1 MRENLKRKFAL
12 ATCLFFTSIGS
23 LLTAQA
29 QTWEVTG
36 IVTSADDG
44 EPVVGASVLV
54 NGANIGSVTDL
65 NGKFNLTN
73 VPSSAKT
80 LHVSYVGLIAQDV
93 AIKSGL
99 LRVVLQSDAR
109 LLNEVVITA
118 LGISREKKALGY
130 AVSEVS
136 GDEMLKAR
144 GGVNNPINSLQGK
157 VAGLQ
162 IIGGS
167 GLMGGSSKVLI
178 RGVSSISGNNQP
190 LFVIDGVPIEGTD
203 YNSIDTQ
210 RGAGGFDYG
219 NLIQDINPDDIDNI
233 SVLKGPN
240 ASALYGS
247 RANNGVVMITTKK
260 GKADEKYGVTFNSS
274 VGFETVNKLPKMQ
287 KLYGGGYGGV
297 FEEAEINGQTYN
309 YADMYT
315 DESWGPKYE
324 GQTYLSWYDLAKWEV
339 NGKKGNPTTSVWQ
352 TPAHDIDDFF

>member
-12 ATCLFFTSIGS
+12 ATCLFFMSIGG

-44 EPVVGASVLV
+44 EPIVGASVLV
-54 NGANIGSVTDL
+54 NGTNIGSVTDL
-65 NGKFNLTN
+65 NGRFNLTN
-73 VPSSAKT
+73 VPGSAKT
-80 LHVSYVGLIAQDV
+80 LHASYVGLIAQDV

-99 LRVVLQSDAR
+99 IRIVLQPDAK
-109 LLNEVVITA
+109 LLNEVVVTA

-190 LFVIDGVPIEGTD
+190 LFVIDGVPIEGAD
-203 YNSIDTQ
+203 YNSTDTQ

-219 NLIQDINPDDIDNI
+219 NLIQ
-233 SVLKGPN
+233 G
-240 ASALYGS
+240 
-247 RANNGVVMITTKK
+247 
-260 GKADEKYGVTFNSS
+260 
-274 VGFETVNKLPKMQ
+274 
-287 KLYGGGYGGV
+287 
-297 FEEAEINGQTYN
+297 
-309 YADMYT
+309 
-315 DESWGPKYE
+315 
-324 GQTYLSWYDLAKWEV
+324 
-339 NGKKGNPTTSVWQ
+339 
-352 TPAHDIDDFF
+352 HC